1 MVSFQPHLSSSLTLS
16 LACLWKTK
24 ETGGGSSRS
33 LDGVRDASR
42 SHLSKRL
49 WFIPNVIT

>member
-24 ETGGGSSRS
+24 ETGVVGAAGRWMGSEMPA
-33 LDGVRDASR
+33 GVTCLRGCGS
-42 SHLSKRL
+42 
-49 WFIPNVIT
+49 FQM